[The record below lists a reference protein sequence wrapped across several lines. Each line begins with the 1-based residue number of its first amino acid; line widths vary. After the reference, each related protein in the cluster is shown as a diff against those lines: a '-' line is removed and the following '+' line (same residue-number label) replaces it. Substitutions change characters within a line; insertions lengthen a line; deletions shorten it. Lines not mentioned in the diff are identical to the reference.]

1 MRWHLKNET
10 FLFAEGFLNTAKFE
24 GPLSVTASSMPES
37 TRHSIPMGRTI
48 ATFRETLESERSQ
61 WQAFRRSLR
70 ATSRQAFDQLWVAA
84 FRHADA
90 ATNNPQVAPL
100 DNILLSMLVD
110 LQRQILGLKKSVE
123 GLKSGNNSPVLPDNK

>member
-1 MRWHLKNET
+1 
-10 FLFAEGFLNTAKFE
+10 
-24 GPLSVTASSMPES
+24 
-37 TRHSIPMGRTI
+37 MGRTI

-61 WQAFRRSLR
+61 WQSFRRSLR

-110 LQRQILGLKKSVE
+110 LQRQILELKESVGE
-123 GLKSGNNSPVLPDNK
+123 LKNGKKFPGLPDNR